1 MACLNERVSLRII
14 ECLLDAFPDA
24 ASFVDGD
31 GCVPLH
37 MACKNRNI
45 DSDIIQLLVDVWPK
59 AVAHADDERYLPI
72 HHLCRN
78 DWLEETASVNILK
91 IFVKIN
97 LHIGID
103 QFLHPADDDA
113 VGSGSLPIHLAL
125 DIICGKSPEFCK
137 VLIDACPESVRI
149 QNSIGYLAIHKAC
162 THYLAHRM
170 NNHIVH
176 PQWIHGQ
183 SILVKYLFQIY
194 PESVYVRTLDGCL
207 PIDLVRV
214 PTDDEFFYC
223 ESPLERENLISIKSM
238 GEFLERQMVY
248 ARKAQDPIIMT
259 KLDSYGWLPLHQA
272 LHDNASLGAIKLLVK
287 GNHWALRVADKK
299 VSFPLHIACEQFS
312 RCCKVL
318 A

>member
-1 MACLNERVSLRII
+1 MSGQIRETRTTESLVRELEDFCGSDKLSIDALRDKVDRIPRNADIRNSSFLHMACLNERVSLRII

-59 AVAHADDERYLPI
+59 AAAHADDERYLPI

-97 LHIGID
+97 NHIGISID
-103 QFLHPADDDA
+103 QFQHAADDGF

-125 DIICGKSPEFCK
+125 DDSDMSPEFCK

-149 QNSIGYLAIHKAC
+149 QNSNGYLAIHMAFGQC
-162 THYLAHRM
+162 LVHWM
-170 NNHIVH
+170 NNHIVN

-183 SILVKYLFQIY
+183 SILVKYLFQTY
-194 PESVYVRTLDGCL
+194 PEGVYVRTLNSYL
-207 PIDLVRV
+207 PIDLVWV
-214 PTDDEFFYC
+214 SSDDVFFT
-223 ESPLERENLISIKSM
+223 L
-238 GEFLERQMVY
+238 
-248 ARKAQDPIIMT
+248 
-259 KLDSYGWLPLHQA
+259 
-272 LHDNASLGAIKLLVK
+272 
-287 GNHWALRVADKK
+287 
-299 VSFPLHIACEQFS
+299 
-312 RCCKVL
+312 
-318 A
+318 